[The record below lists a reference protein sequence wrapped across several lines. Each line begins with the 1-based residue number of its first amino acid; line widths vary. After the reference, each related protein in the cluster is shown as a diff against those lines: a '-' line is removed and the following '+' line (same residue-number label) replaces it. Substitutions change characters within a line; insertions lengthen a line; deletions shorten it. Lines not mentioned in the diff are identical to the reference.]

1 MPRRLMRPRNRLD
14 SLCLVVCG
22 TRREENESEMGIL
35 GVVFVGLYLH
45 AQAR

>member
-1 MPRRLMRPRNRLD
+1 MRPRNLLN
-14 SLCLVVCG
+14 SLCSVACG
-22 TRREENESEMGIL
+22 TRREENESEMGLL